1 MKAQKLLMTLSVCGL
16 VTLTTSA
23 STWTSGM
30 TDGKPGF
37 KSIGPLAFGPEGILF
52 AGDTKGASIF
62 AVATGD
68 TNPTPAPETLKID
81 AINEKIAAVL
91 GSSAN
96 DILINDISVNPL
108 SHAIYIAVSR
118 GRGPD
123 AVPVLVRVKSDGKPE
138 VVSLEKVKFS
148 QAQLPDAPNDDPK
161 HRGGS
166 QRLQSITDIAFF
178 QDHVLIAGLSNEE
191 FGSTFREITFPF
203 KTVDNGTT
211 VEIYHGSHGQFETK
225 SPIRTFVPF
234 NVGNEPQLL
243 AAYTC
248 TPLVQFPIK
257 DIRPG
262 AKVKGKT
269 IAELGNHNRPI
280 DMIVYHKGGKDYLLL
295 ANQARGVMKMGTDQI
310 RNAEAITAPVS
321 ETKGLPFETIKD
333 WTGVLHLDEFDANRA
348 LVLRSGPGGTA
359 NLEALPLP

>member
-1 MKAQKLLMTLSVCGL
+1 MNIQRLLAALSFCGL
-16 VTLTTSA
+16 LTAPVSA
-23 STWTSGM
+23 SNWTAGM
-30 TDGKPGF
+30 TDGKPTF

-62 AVATGD
+62 AIATED
-68 TNPTPAPETLKID
+68 TATTPAPQTLKID

-96 DILINDISVNPL
+96 EILINDISVNPL
-108 SHAIYIAVSR
+108 SHTIYIAVSR

-123 AVPVLVRVKSDGKPE
+123 ATPVLLRVKSDGKPE

-148 QAQLPDAPNDDPK
+148 QAQLPDAPNDDPN

-178 QDHVLIAGLSNEE
+178 QDHVLVAGLSNEE

-234 NVGNEPQLL
+234 NVGDEPQLL

-280 DMIVYHKGGKDYLLL
+280 DMIVYHKDGKDYLLL
-295 ANQARGVMKMGTDQI
+295 ANQARGVMKMATDQI
-310 RNAEAITAPVS
+310 RNVDPIIAPVS
-321 ETKGLPFETIKD
+321 ETKGLPFETVKN
-333 WTGVLHLDEFDANRA
+333 WTGILHLDEFDSTRA
-348 LVLRSGPGGTA
+348 LVLRSGPGGTTS
-359 NLEALPLP
+359 LEALPLP

>member
-1 MKAQKLLMTLSVCGL
+1 MNLRRLSTSLLAFGL
-16 VTLTTSA
+16 VTA
-23 STWTSGM
+23 AAVAADWTSGM
-30 TDGKPGF
+30 SQGKPGL
-37 KSIGPLAFGPEGILF
+37 KSIGPLAFGPDGILF

-62 AVATGD
+62 AIATGD
-68 TNPTPAPETLKID
+68 TTAGPGAKTFKVE
-81 AINEKIAAVL
+81 AINEKIAGLIGATT
-91 GSSAN
+91 N
-96 DILINDISVNPL
+96 ETLINDISVNPI
-108 SHAIYIAVSR
+108 SHSVYVAVSR

-148 QAQLPDAPNDDPK
+148 QAQLPDAPNDDPTQ
-161 HRGGS
+161 RGGS

-225 SPIRTFVPF
+225 APIRTFVPF
-234 NVGNEPQLL
+234 NIGNEPQLL

-248 TPLVQFPIK
+248 TPLVQFPIR
-257 DIRPG
+257 DIKPG

-280 DMIVYHKGGKDYLLL
+280 DMIVYQKEGKDYLLL
-295 ANQARGVMKMGTDQI
+295 ANQARGVMKMATDQI
-310 RNAEAITAPVS
+310 RNLEPITSPVS
-321 ETKGLPFETIKD
+321 ETKGLPYETLKD
-333 WTGVLHLDEFDANRA
+333 WTGVLHLDEFDAERA
-348 LVLRSGPGGTA
+348 LVLRSAPGGATS
-359 NLEALPLP
+359 LEALPLP

>member
-1 MKAQKLLMTLSVCGL
+1 MNVHRLLTGLSICGF
-16 VTLTTSA
+16 LTTAAAGSN
-23 STWTSGM
+23 WTSGM
-30 TDGKPGF
+30 TEGKPAF

-68 TNPTPAPETLKID
+68 TRATPGAKTLKVE

-91 GSSAN
+91 GSTAN

-108 SHAIYIAVSR
+108 SHTIYIAVSR

-148 QAQLPDAPNDDPK
+148 QAQLPDAPNDDPN

-280 DMIVYHKGGKDYLLL
+280 DMIVYQKEGKDYLLL
-295 ANQARGVMKMGTDQI
+295 ANQARGVMKMATDQI
-310 RNAEAITAPVS
+310 KNAESITSPVS

-333 WTGVLHLDEFDANRA
+333 WNGVLHLDEFDADRA
-348 LVLRSGPGGTA
+348 LVLRTGPGGATT
-359 NLEALPLP
+359 LEALPLP